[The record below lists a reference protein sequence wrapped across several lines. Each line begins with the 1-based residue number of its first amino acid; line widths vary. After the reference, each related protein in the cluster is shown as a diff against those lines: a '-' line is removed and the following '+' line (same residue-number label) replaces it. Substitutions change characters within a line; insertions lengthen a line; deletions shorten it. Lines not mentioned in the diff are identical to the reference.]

1 MLTERMVHMTF
12 EVHARRWDGGWE
24 LHISEN
30 DVTQAHSL
38 SEAES
43 VIRDYLAVEHDVEP
57 GSFEVRIVPEIDGL
71 EDEAAQLRRDIG
83 QLQDTQLEVAARS
96 RALAQ
101 RLRERGLSG
110 ADTAAVL
117 GVSPQ
122 RVSQLLKAS

>member
-1 MLTERMVHMTF
+1 MTF

-43 VIRDYLAVEHDVEP
+43 VVRDYLAVEHDVEP

>member
-43 VIRDYLAVEHDVEP
+43 VVRDYLAVEHDVEP

>member
-1 MLTERMVHMTF
+1 MVHMTF

-43 VIRDYLAVEHDVEP
+43 VVRDYLAVEHDVEP